1 MTGSGD
7 ERGAAA
13 VEAAL
18 LIPLLVFLLM
28 ACVCGWR
35 VWWAH
40 SQVTA
45 AASGAARLVSLQRS
59 PGVAQ
64 TKAAALVNADLT
76 TSGVVCASS
85 LVEVDDAALA
95 QAPGITGEVSVAVTC
110 RVGLSDLLLPGV
122 PGTITVTSSATE
134 RVDTF
139 RERVA

>member
-1 MTGSGD
+1 MQEPQN

-18 LIPLLVFLLM
+18 LIPLLVFVLM
-28 ACVCGWR
+28 ACLCGWR

-64 TKAAALVNADLT
+64 FKAASLVEADLT
-76 TSGVVCASS
+76 TSGVVCSS
-85 LVEVDDAALA
+85 SSVAVEDAALA
-95 QAPGITGEVSVAVTC
+95 KAPGISGDVTVTVTC
-110 RVGLSDLLLPGV
+110 QVGLSDLMLPGM
-122 PGTITVTSSATE
+122 PGSITVVSSATE

-139 RERVA
+139 RERMS